1 MNIRKVFF
9 AVTGVLLGY
18 WFLSS
23 VIQLHYLVQKYPMA
37 FQKLD
42 GYSFFQFYNTYQ
54 TLSTSDFLIR
64 RGSLGSVCDYPG
76 FKDDEEKERLL
87 PIIREENLRVMGFSP
102 DDTYQ
107 DHIKKFASLD
117 VNCVADSKLI
127 AFDFKCKEAYATFSC
142 ESGDYRSE
150 FTFSSS
156 DLGKCYAIDSKKSW
170 GIEPT
175 RTIEDTKDMITDAPK
190 FIFDSPN
197 CSLMG
202 Y

>member
-9 AVTGVLLGY
+9 AVVGILLGY

-23 VIQLHYLVQKYPMA
+23 AIQLHYLVQKYPMP

-42 GYSFFQFYNTYQ
+42 GFSFFRFYNTYQ
-54 TLSTSDFLIR
+54 TLSGSDFMIR
-64 RGSLGSVCDYPG
+64 RGSLGSVCDYPS
-76 FKDDEEKERLL
+76 FKDTEEKERLL
-87 PIIREENLRVMGFSP
+87 PAIREEHLRVMGFRP

-107 DHIKKFASLD
+107 DHIKWFAALD
-117 VNCVADSKLI
+117 VNCTADSKLI

-142 ESGDYRSE
+142 ETGDYRSE

-156 DLGKCYAIDSKKSW
+156 ELGKCYTIDAKKAW
-170 GIEPT
+170 GIEPA
-175 RTIEDTKDMITDAPK
+175 RTLENTKDLITDAPK